1 MWTRERTMRQNHTVR
16 TLLSTG
22 HRVLERALGRDSE
35 KSDVDQMA
43 CCEQLQLASGNLTS
57 GGRGCFLSVHGL
69 PQGPAISF
77 PHGCSSGSLPFL
89 LLLNIDLCSSLS
101 HLILLLTPTRS
112 NACHQSLGLCTAS
125 FPSQTFPTL
134 VLSQCLS
141 F

>member
-57 GGRGCFLSVHGL
+57 GGEDASCLSMASREAQLHH
-69 PQGPAISF
+69 S

-89 LLLNIDLCSSLS
+89 LLLSIDLCSSHA

-125 FPSQTFPTL
+125 LPTQTFPTL